1 MPTVT
6 NPTAVDTHSL
16 HELHMELDET
26 TGVPVGLEVI
36 LVRKINGVMVSEPS
50 YSLGA
55 IELQD
60 WLAATPAAG
69 LSRGDDIAQSLL
81 THLTDTGRIVG
92 TMQS

>member
-50 YSLGA
+50 YSLTA
-55 IELQD
+55 IELQA
-60 WLAATPAAG
+60 WLSAPPVTG

-81 THLTDTGRIVG
+81 SYLVSTGHITGSV
-92 TMQS
+92 QS